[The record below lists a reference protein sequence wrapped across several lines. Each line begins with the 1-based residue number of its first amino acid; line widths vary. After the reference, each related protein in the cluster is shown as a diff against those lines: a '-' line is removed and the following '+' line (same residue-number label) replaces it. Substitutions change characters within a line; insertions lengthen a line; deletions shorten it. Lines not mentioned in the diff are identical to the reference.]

1 MPPGLVLMGSM
12 SEVPAMSRPVVVVE
26 VDVRLVLT
34 TLEDEKLVLVPVIQM
49 L

>member
-1 MPPGLVLMGSM
+1 
-12 SEVPAMSRPVVVVE
+12 MSRPVVVVE